1 MCYRSLDNKTE
12 KHCMIM
18 NKKIAFL
25 MMLASVATVPLTF
38 TTGCA
43 VTQGRESMRE
53 NVDDKTISTKVKTAL
68 IRDPNVK
75 ASQVNVTTFKG
86 VVQLSGFVEN
96 QSQKDRAGEIAR
108 QTSGVVD
115 VHNDL
120 IVPTGR

>member
-1 MCYRSLDNKTE
+1 
-12 KHCMIM
+12 MIM

-25 MMLASVATVPLTF
+25 MMLASVAAVPLTF

-53 NVDDKTISTKVKTAL
+53 NVDDKTITTKVKTAL